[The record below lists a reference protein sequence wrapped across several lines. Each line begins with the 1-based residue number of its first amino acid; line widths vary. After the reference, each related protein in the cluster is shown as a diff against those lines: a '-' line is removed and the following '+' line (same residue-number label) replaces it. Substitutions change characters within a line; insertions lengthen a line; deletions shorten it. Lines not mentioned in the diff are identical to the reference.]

1 MSKLSPGDLV
11 LVAFDMNFNSFQYGE
26 IKSIPFEDK
35 PNIYN
40 VQIEGEIF
48 LLHEDLLTHIEKNSI
63 VLTKE
68 EADEIEFLGEQID
81 EMVDEIDE
89 LEQKISEIIEKG
101 KKRRP

>member
-11 LVAFDMNFNSFQYGE
+11 LVASDMNFNSFQYGE

-89 LEQKISEIIEKG
+89 LEQRISEIIEKG